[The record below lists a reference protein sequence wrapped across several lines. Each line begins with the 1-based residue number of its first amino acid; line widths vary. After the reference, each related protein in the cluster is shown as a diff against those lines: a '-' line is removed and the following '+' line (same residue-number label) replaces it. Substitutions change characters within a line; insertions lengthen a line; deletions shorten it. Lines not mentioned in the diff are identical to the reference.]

1 MKVFDLI
8 KLDKDSIL
16 GMLYIDLAR
25 PAVKVVGDVLGK
37 VLAYIARPLLVLVSS
52 SEEAKTTTAHNLE
65 KLGEKVLRV
74 PENQRCDINP
84 QIGVPVLERLTYTT
98 SEQIADLFTTLLARA
113 SDSRTRGMVHPS
125 FVGIIDSLSSDE
137 ALIIKYIKETDFRD
151 IEFCSVRAIKRISG
165 GFKTLLDHV
174 TNIPAHVEK
183 MLFPDNTEAYMS
195 NLLRLGVLYEPQ
207 GTPLKD
213 KTEYQKIKDNPKIVE
228 QESTLDTSVY
238 SRLEYK
244 EGYYSITPFGKLFI
258 NTVIPDTTNQ

>member
-25 PAVKVVGDVLGK
+25 PAVKVLGDVLGN
-37 VLAYIARPLLVLVSS
+37 VLAYIARHLMLIVSG

-74 PENQRCDINP
+74 PENQRCEINP

-113 SDSRTRGMVHPS
+113 SDSSTGGMVHPS

-137 ALIIKYIKETDFRD
+137 ALIIQYIKKTDYRD
-151 IEFCSVRAIKRISG
+151 IEFCSVRAIKRASG

-174 TNIPAHVEK
+174 TNIPSYVD
-183 MLFPDNTEAYMS
+183 MLFPENTDSYMS
-195 NLLRLGVLYEPQ
+195 NLLRLGILYEPQ

-213 KTEYQKIKDNPKIVE
+213 KTEYQKIKADPRIVKE
-228 QESTLDTSVY
+228 ESTLDTSVY

-244 EGYYSITPFGKLFI
+244 EGYYSITPFGELFI
-258 NTVIPDTTNQ
+258 KTVLPDTTKQ